1 MLKQG
6 TLNDKI
12 SALSTI
18 IQRDPQHS
26 LSYLQT
32 LLGLAKK
39 KNRKQAEQAVNTIK
53 DLFCDVLLYYNS
65 LLRDGNKLS
74 AFSKN
79 PLLAKKSAEP
89 KELLQAYFE
98 HQLKEIYSDF
108 II

>member
-1 MLKQG
+1 M
-6 TLNDKI
+6 
-12 SALSTI
+12 
-18 IQRDPQHS
+18 
-26 LSYLQT
+26 
-32 LLGLAKK
+32 
-39 KNRKQAEQAVNTIK
+39 NTIK
-53 DLFCDVLLYYNS
+53 DLFCDV

>member
-12 SALSTI
+12 SAISTI

-53 DLFCDVLLYYNS
+53 DLFCDVLL
-65 LLRDGNKLS
+65 RDGNKLS